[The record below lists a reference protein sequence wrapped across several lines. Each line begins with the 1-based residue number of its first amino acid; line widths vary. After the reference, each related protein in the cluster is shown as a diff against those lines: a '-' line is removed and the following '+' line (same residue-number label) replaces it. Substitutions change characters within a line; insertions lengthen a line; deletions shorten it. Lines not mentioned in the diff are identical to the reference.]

1 MKQFFFFLVFLNV
14 IYFFWGVTAGNTKVM
29 MTHQVPL
36 YKESELEAL
45 VLIPKEEV
53 AVMLERNAV
62 LESKAEKLAVQP
74 VNECYL
80 VGNFVDESDAKEL
93 SKKLSSLV
101 SGVSVVPSEVFEE
114 FWVVYPSSGD
124 WNRSLLNAEQLKA
137 NGVTDLWLVPN
148 GPYKGV
154 ISLGLFLTAESA
166 DKRLKELSDK
176 LVEADVI
183 SRKKNRYGVKL
194 VTDGGI
200 ESIQNYL
207 DRLKTGKKISMRKI
221 AC

>member
-14 IYFFWGVTAGNTKVM
+14 IYFFWGVTTGNTKVT
-29 MTHQVPL
+29 MTREVPL
-36 YKESELEAL
+36 YKENELEAL
-45 VLIPKEEV
+45 VLISKEEL
-53 AVMLERNAV
+53 AVMLERNIL
-62 LESKAEKLAVQP
+62 LESKVEKRAVQP
-74 VNECYL
+74 VSECYL

-124 WNRSLLNAEQLKA
+124 WNRSLFNAEQLKA

-154 ISLGLFLTAESA
+154 ISLGLFLTEESA
-166 DKRLKELSDK
+166 GKRLKELSDK

-183 SRKKNRYGVKL
+183 NREKYRYGVKL
-194 VTDGGI
+194 ITNGDI
-200 ESIQNYL
+200 ESIQSYL
-207 DRLKTGKKISMRKI
+207 AGLKTDEKNSIRKI